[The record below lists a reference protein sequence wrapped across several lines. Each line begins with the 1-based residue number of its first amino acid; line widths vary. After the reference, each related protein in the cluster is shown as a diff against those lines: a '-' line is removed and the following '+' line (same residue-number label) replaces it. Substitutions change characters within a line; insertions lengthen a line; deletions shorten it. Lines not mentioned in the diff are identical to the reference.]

1 MITNH
6 RAREKLLEKKEKQ
19 NKISVSDISKTL
31 ICLICWIS
39 EELHDFTPAS
49 KSGSFYFIFLLT
61 SSEISRGVQAD
72 LCRLSQTAGASGKKN
87 LRPTTARKR
96 KGWWWKNRRWRGKQW
111 EAILVVWKFLWLY
124 VQSAFLSANRN
135 ISVCFANQIS
145 QPLAFWPSLY
155 LALRSGVR

>member
-155 LALRSGVR
+155 LALWSGVR